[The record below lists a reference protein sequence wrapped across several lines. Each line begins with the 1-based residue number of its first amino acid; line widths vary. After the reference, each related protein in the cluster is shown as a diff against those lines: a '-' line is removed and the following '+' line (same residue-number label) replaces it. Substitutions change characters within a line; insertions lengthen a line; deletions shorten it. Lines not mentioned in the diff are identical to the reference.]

1 MTIRRTLLLLVCQ
14 LCSVCIYGQ
23 STTTNFDFKK
33 AEKALESV
41 MNQHIE
47 DKETREQCATI
58 ASYVGIHQFS
68 EHRYNAAVRSFE
80 YAINNI
86 GKDNDLM
93 QIMNH
98 VFLVHSLC
106 LTNNRKALTV
116 LQNLTPMLQEMQANT
131 VRGNFPYEY
140 ADGMRTAMN
149 SLLLPLTSLVS
160 KTFSDKQTREYCFN
174 LMLFLKQFS
183 FYQLTNRQTSDIKYN
198 LFINYKD
205 AICHQLRPGEI
216 AIEFVPFMDIV
227 GNKVNGIS
235 YAAYILSHT
244 GSLDFVEVCRKDEV
258 EMLYNQNESS
268 WMLYSDNATG
278 LRSII
283 WKKLESYVVNKKKI
297 YVSPCGILNRVN
309 FILFNSKVYELTTTP
324 ELIKTYRNSYNK
336 KALLIGDVDYN
347 NSIANTQRGDR
358 DWGLLRGTKKEIE
371 SIDKS
376 LSSSYSIRK
385 LTNNS
390 VTEQNVRD
398 LCNQTPDIL
407 HFATHA
413 ICYTDSTYRRQL
425 SFFNFPYTFN
435 PIKPEL
441 TYSGL
446 ILSGGNKGFRRINNV
461 PIDNDGIFLAEE
473 ITKLN
478 LNGTT
483 LVVLSACDSGNGIF
497 DDIEG
502 TLGLVTA
509 FKIAGAKTV
518 IASLS
523 KVDDDAAS
531 EMMSE
536 FYNRMAGKESM
547 HNAFVNTINYMKKRY
562 PHTPKKWAAFKIIDC
577 YDINER

>member
-68 EHRYNAAVRSFE
+68 EHSYNAAVRSFE

-160 KTFSDKQTREYCFN
+160 KTFTDKQTREYCFN

-205 AICHQLRPGEI
+205 SL
-216 AIEFVPFMDIV
+216 
-227 GNKVNGIS
+227 IS
-235 YAAYILSHT
+235 
-244 GSLDFVEVCRKDEV
+244 V
-258 EMLYNQNESS
+258 
-268 WMLYSDNATG
+268 
-278 LRSII
+278 
-283 WKKLESYVVNKKKI
+283 
-297 YVSPCGILNRVN
+297 
-309 FILFNSKVYELTTTP
+309 
-324 ELIKTYRNSYNK
+324 
-336 KALLIGDVDYN
+336 
-347 NSIANTQRGDR
+347 
-358 DWGLLRGTKKEIE
+358 
-371 SIDKS
+371 
-376 LSSSYSIRK
+376 
-385 LTNNS
+385 
-390 VTEQNVRD
+390 
-398 LCNQTPDIL
+398 
-407 HFATHA
+407 
-413 ICYTDSTYRRQL
+413 
-425 SFFNFPYTFN
+425 
-435 PIKPEL
+435 
-441 TYSGL
+441 
-446 ILSGGNKGFRRINNV
+446 
-461 PIDNDGIFLAEE
+461 
-473 ITKLN
+473 
-478 LNGTT
+478 
-483 LVVLSACDSGNGIF
+483 
-497 DDIEG
+497 
-502 TLGLVTA
+502 
-509 FKIAGAKTV
+509 
-518 IASLS
+518 
-523 KVDDDAAS
+523 
-531 EMMSE
+531 
-536 FYNRMAGKESM
+536 
-547 HNAFVNTINYMKKRY
+547 
-562 PHTPKKWAAFKIIDC
+562 
-577 YDINER
+577 